1 MDNKSK
7 SLIIFM
13 TMLLLKATHHKTS
26 LVSLMRAIRSSL
38 DLIDSLASN
47 MSHLR
52 WQRNKI
58 RSTDALQSGDILNHG
73 MLPIRMDNSLSVGG
87 RLNQS
92 SNSEAIGLQRT

>member
-1 MDNKSK
+1 
-7 SLIIFM
+7 M